1 MGIILADFFNVKKLF
16 GKSADC
22 AKINELLTAKSSKN
36 AGTKNDTLATEA
48 KAFNQS
54 LERGI
59 SMQNRNLTLVH
70 EDRYR
75 NGISLRV
82 EREVGRFQRVSVVL
96 NVPLEE
102 YTGIASQEEVN
113 ILLRVLSDKYGT
125 VTLDELTSFDKR

>member
-1 MGIILADFFNVKKLF
+1 
-16 GKSADC
+16 
-22 AKINELLTAKSSKN
+22 
-36 AGTKNDTLATEA
+36 
-48 KAFNQS
+48 
-54 LERGI
+54 
-59 SMQNRNLTLVH
+59 MQNRNLTLVH

>member
-1 MGIILADFFNVKKLF
+1 
-16 GKSADC
+16 
-22 AKINELLTAKSSKN
+22 
-36 AGTKNDTLATEA
+36 
-48 KAFNQS
+48 
-54 LERGI
+54 
-59 SMQNRNLTLVH
+59 MQNRNLTLVH
-70 EDRYR
+70 EDKYR

-125 VTLDELTSFDKR
+125 VTLEELTSFDKR